1 MRCIAMTA
9 VLGWVAVLGAAEPA
23 QNEPIV
29 GFPGY
34 AELGRLR
41 RDPNDTRKPP
51 EITEKTEIGGKHL
64 AEWVKL
70 LKDSKD
76 SSDRERAID
85 MILNYGPVAQD
96 MASAALMHAI
106 TDEDVG

>member
-1 MRCIAMTA
+1 MRFLAITA
-9 VLGWVAVLGAAEPA
+9 VLLGWVAVGAAEPP

-51 EITEKTEIGGKHL
+51 EE
-64 AEWVKL
+64 
-70 LKDSKD
+70 
-76 SSDRERAID
+76 
-85 MILNYGPVAQD
+85 PV
-96 MASAALMHAI
+96 
-106 TDEDVG
+106 